1 MCSAMHKAGKPI
13 GALCISPVI
22 IANVLKNVSV
32 TFGKDEKIN
41 AIFQKSGTK
50 TTNTDARS
58 IVIDHDNKIVTTPC
72 YMLDAR
78 ISEISEGIEK
88 LIQQL
93 IKMCP
98 FYKEAKGELM
108 RILVIEDEVKIAQFI
123 KRGLK
128 EEGYAVDVAGDG
140 EEGHFMLS
148 SNEYD
153 AIILDLML
161 PKIDGLTLCRTLRK
175 EGNQTPIIMLTAKD
189 TVKDKVKGLD
199 SGADD
204 YLPKPFAFEELL
216 ARVRVLLRKKD
227 SRVQTQ
233 LKVDDLSLDLLTHK
247 VTRGDREIELDRQGI
262 RAVGIF
268 DAQCRQYRHP
278 HHDIRAC
285 MGH

>member
-1 MCSAMHKAGKPI
+1 
-13 GALCISPVI
+13 
-22 IANVLKNVSV
+22 
-32 TFGKDEKIN
+32 
-41 AIFQKSGTK
+41 
-50 TTNTDARS
+50 
-58 IVIDHDNKIVTTPC
+58 
-72 YMLDAR
+72 
-78 ISEISEGIEK
+78 
-88 LIQQL
+88 
-93 IKMCP
+93 
-98 FYKEAKGELM
+98 M
-108 RILVIEDEVKIAQFI
+108 RILVIEDEVKIAQFV

-128 EEGYAVDVAGDG
+128 EEGYAVDVAIDG

-153 AIILDLML
+153 VIILDLML

-233 LKVDDLSLDLLTHK
+233 LKVDDLVMDILTHK
-247 VTRGDREIELDRQGI
+247 VTRADKEIDLTVKEYALLEYLMRNAGNIVTRTMISEHVWDI
-262 RAVGIF
+262 NF
-268 DAQCRQYRHP
+268 DTFTNVIDVYINYLRNKVDSGFDNKMIHTVRGKGYLLKK
-278 HHDIRAC
+278 
-285 MGH
+285 

>member
-1 MCSAMHKAGKPI
+1 
-13 GALCISPVI
+13 
-22 IANVLKNVSV
+22 
-32 TFGKDEKIN
+32 
-41 AIFQKSGTK
+41 
-50 TTNTDARS
+50 
-58 IVIDHDNKIVTTPC
+58 
-72 YMLDAR
+72 
-78 ISEISEGIEK
+78 
-88 LIQQL
+88 
-93 IKMCP
+93 
-98 FYKEAKGELM
+98 M
-108 RILVIEDEVKIAQFI
+108 RILVIEDEAKIAQFI

-128 EEGYAVDVAGDG
+128 EEGYAVDVANDG
-140 EEGHFMLS
+140 EEGHFLLS

-247 VTRGDREIELDRQGI
+247 VTRGESEIDLTVKEYALLEYLMRNAGNIVTRTMISEHVWDINFDTFTNVIDVYINYLRNKIDSGA
-262 RAVGIF
+262 AVKMIHTVRGKG
-268 DAQCRQYRHP
+268 YLLKK
-278 HHDIRAC
+278 
-285 MGH
+285 